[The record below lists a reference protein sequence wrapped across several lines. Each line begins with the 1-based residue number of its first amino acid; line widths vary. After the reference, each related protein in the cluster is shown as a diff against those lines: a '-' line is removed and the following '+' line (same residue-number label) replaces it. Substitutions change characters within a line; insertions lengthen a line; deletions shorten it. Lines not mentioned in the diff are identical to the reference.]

1 MEEQT
6 TKEAIAES
14 WQLFKETNAHI
25 KETDAQLKETDAQL
39 KKTDVQINKT
49 SEEVAKTT
57 ASIQRLE
64 GLFGK
69 SMGRL
74 IEALVKPGVLQ
85 LFKDRGHAVRY
96 LHQRSES
103 KQNGETMEIDLLLEN
118 GDEVIPVEV
127 KTNLTVEW
135 VDYFLDDLAEFTKFF
150 PKYTNYRI
158 YGAVAGLEIPQ
169 DVARYAYKKG
179 LFVVSISGTDMVEI
193 LNDSKFR
200 PKDFGPLS

>member
-1 MEEQT
+1 MADQT
-6 TKEAIAES
+6 TKESIDEG
-14 WQLFKETNAHI
+14 WQPFKETRAQI
-25 KETDAQLKETDAQL
+25 KR
-39 KKTDVQINKT
+39 T

-64 GLFGK
+64 RLFGNQRD
-69 SMGRL
+69 RL

-85 LFKDRGHAVRY
+85 LFKDRRHAARY

-103 KQNGETMEIDLLLEN
+103 KQNGETMEINLLLEN

-127 KTNLTVEW
+127 KTNLTIEW
-135 VDYFLDDLAEFTKFF
+135 VDYLLDNLAEFTKFF

-169 DVARYAYKKG
+169 GVARYAYKRG
-179 LFVVSISGTDMVEI
+179 LFVVSVSGTDVVQI
-193 LNDSKFR
+193 LNDNKFR
-200 PKDFGPLS
+200 PKDFGSAK